1 MSRGPGTTAP
11 PPTGATE
18 ARAVATRAALP
29 ARLVRGPRAYLWL
42 IAVVALVPAVAPDPY
57 VIHIVT
63 LALMH
68 AALTSSWNLLTGY
81 AGLFSFGHQAFFGLG
96 AYVSALMAM
105 RLGLS
110 PWLTLPL
117 GGVLAAAG
125 GFLIA
130 LPCLRLRAPPY
141 IAIATLGF
149 AEICRFTTTNL
160 VDLTRGELGL
170 WGIPE
175 MTAIP
180 VPGLGKISF
189 IGERVPYFYLM
200 LALYVAT
207 MALLYRLV
215 RSPFGLA
222 LKSVRDSQDAA
233 ESLGVDI
240 TRAKV
245 AAFVISSF
253 LAGVVGAFYAHYV
266 LILTPSAVLSV
277 GVMVEIVAM
286 TLVGGLGTFLGPTIG
301 AFTLTLVLEYLRV
314 LGEYRLLI
322 YGVLLIVIILFMPE
336 GVARRVLPRRAA
348 F

>member
-1 MSRGPGTTAP
+1 VSEV
-11 PPTGATE
+11 TGAV
-18 ARAVATRAALP
+18 ARARLALP
-29 ARLVRGPRAYLWL
+29 ARLVEGGRAYFWVAAA
-42 IAVVALVPAVAPDPY
+42 IAVVPAISADPY
-57 VIHIVT
+57 FIHI
-63 LALMH
+63 LILSMMH
-68 AALTSSWNLLTGY
+68 AALVSSWNLLTGY

-110 PWLTLPL
+110 PWLTLFA
-117 GGVLAAAG
+117 GGVVAAG
-125 GFLIA
+125 AGLLIA

-149 AEICRFTTTNL
+149 AEICRFVATNL
-160 VDLTRGELGL
+160 VGLTRGELGL

-175 MTAIP
+175 MTALT
-180 VPGLGKISF
+180 VPGVGTLSF
-189 IGERVPYFYLM
+189 TGQRVPYFYLM
-200 LALYVAT
+200 LGLWVAI
-207 MALLYRLV
+207 MALLYRLI

-240 TRAKV
+240 TRTKV
-245 AAFVISSF
+245 AAFVISAF
-253 LAGVVGAFYAHYV
+253 LAGLVGSFYAHYV

-286 TLVGGLGTFLGPTIG
+286 TLVGGLGTFLGPTLG
-301 AFTLTLVLEYLRV
+301 AFTLTLMLEYLRA

-322 YGVLLIVIILFMPE
+322 YGALLIVIILFMPE
-336 GVARRVLPRRAA
+336 GAVQRLLPRRAR

>member
-1 MSRGPGTTAP
+1 MSRGAGTTT
-11 PPTGATE
+11 PTGA
-18 ARAVATRAALP
+18 ARARTVATRVALS
-29 ARLVRGPRAYLWL
+29 ARLFHGPRAYLWL
-42 IAVVALVPAVAPDPY
+42 AAILALVPAVTTDPY
-57 VIHIVT
+57 FIHILI

-105 RLGLS
+105 KLGLS

-117 GGVLAAAG
+117 GGVLAAAA

-141 IAIATLGF
+141 IAIATLAF
-149 AEICRFTTTNL
+149 AEICRVTATNL

-180 VPGLGKISF
+180 LPGLATISF
-189 IGERVPYFYLM
+189 VGERVPYFYLM
-200 LALYVAT
+200 LALYLAT

-222 LKSVRDSQDAA
+222 LKSVRDSQEAA

-245 AAFVISSF
+245 AAFVISAF
-253 LAGVVGAFYAHYV
+253 LAGIVGAFYAHYV

-286 TLVGGLGTFLGPTIG
+286 TLIGGLGTFLGPTIG
-301 AFTLTLVLEYLRV
+301 AFTLTLMLEYLRL
-314 LGEYRLLI
+314 LGDYRLLI
-322 YGVLLIVIILFMPE
+322 YGALLIAIILFMPE
-336 GVARRVLPRRAA
+336 GVVRRVLPRRAA